1 MAKSSPVDGVA
12 TPVEAVVESRVVGR
26 RGACGVADTIDASD
40 GVAEDKAVEVPP
52 LAGVELGVVVVE
64 EDPLAVVRPV
74 RDGVSD
80 GRLQKSQQETLQLMY

>member
-1 MAKSSPVDGVA
+1 MAVAKSSPVDGVA
-12 TPVEAVVESRVVGR
+12 TPVEAVVDSRVVGR

-52 LAGVELGVVVVE
+52 AGVELGVVVVE
-64 EDPLAVVRPV
+64 EVPLPVVRPV

-80 GRLQKSQQETLQLMY
+80 GRLQKKKRKSKR